1 MTLYETTYI
10 IDPQLQDEGWEKSI
24 TKYSDVINQNG
35 RIKRLERW
43 GLRRMAY
50 QIKKQTHGFYV
61 HIVHES
67 APSVPRELERQ
78 FCLDET
84 CFRYLTVLAD
94 NPQYLEE
101 MDKAKAARPAIFEE
115 GGIPVVETRAV
126 APPVDIADVG
136 AEMLKADKDA
146 KRGLE

>member
-10 IDPQLQDEGWEKSI
+10 MDPQLLDEGWEKSI
-24 TKYSDVINQNG
+24 AKYSDIINQNG
-35 RIKRLERW
+35 RIKRLEKW

-50 QIKKQTHGFYV
+50 MIKKQTHAFYV

-78 FCLDET
+78 FRLDET
-84 CFRYLTVLAD
+84 CLRYLTVLAD

-101 MDKAKAARPAIFEE
+101 MDKAKAARPATLDE
-115 GGIPVVETRAV
+115 GLAAPAETRV
-126 APPVDIADVG
+126 AAPAAGIADVG
-136 AEMLKADKDA
+136 SEMLAADPGVKPDV
-146 KRGLE
+146 E

>member
-1 MTLYETTYI
+1 MTIYETTYI

-24 TKYSDVINQNG
+24 TKYSDIINANG

-50 QIKKQTHGFYV
+50 MIKKQTHGFYV

-67 APSVPRELERQ
+67 APSVPRELERN

-84 CFRYLTVLAD
+84 CMRYLTVVAD

-101 MDKAKAARPAIFEE
+101 MDKAKAARPATLDE
-115 GGIPVVETRAV
+115 GLAV
-126 APPVDIADVG
+126 APDTRVAAPAPGIADVG
-136 AEMLKADKDA
+136 AEMLKADPDVKP
-146 KRGLE
+146 GLV

>member
-10 IDPQLQDEGWEKSI
+10 MDPQLQDEGWEKSI
-24 TKYSDVINQNG
+24 TKYSDIINANG

-50 QIKKQTHGFYV
+50 MIKKQTHGFYV

-67 APSVPRELERQ
+67 SGSVPRDLERQ
-78 FCLDET
+78 FRLDET
-84 CFRYLTVLAD
+84 CLRYMTVLAD

-101 MDKAKAARPAIFEE
+101 MDKAKAARPATLDE
-115 GGIPVVETRAV
+115 GLATAAGTPVA
-126 APPVDIADVG
+126 APPLAVPEAG
-136 AEMLKADKDA
+136 A
-146 KRGLE
+146 GLPGAGTEPAAGV

>member
-1 MTLYETTYI
+1 MTIYETTYI

-24 TKYSDVINQNG
+24 TKYSDIINANG

-50 QIKKQTHGFYV
+50 MIKKQTHGFYV

-67 APSVPRELERQ
+67 APSVPRELERN

-84 CFRYLTVLAD
+84 CMRYLTVVGD

-101 MDKAKAARPAIFEE
+101 MDKLKAARPAVVEE
-115 GGIPVVETRAV
+115 GGVPPVETRV
-126 APPVDIADVG
+126 IAPVVDTRDVG
-136 AEMLKADKDA
+136 AEMLKADPDVKP
-146 KRGLE
+146 GLA